1 MKTFK
6 QFLNDISMVEGL
18 EPLKYPEM
26 IRKIV
31 KKRQEAQSHQKA
43 ATSYLKQAEGASD
56 MPSKK
61 KLKNWAQEKTSK
73 ADKLTSQVGNMK
85 DVLLTHSPE
94 KSKAKE
100 LQNRNK

>member
-1 MKTFK
+1 M
-6 QFLNDISMVEGL
+6 
-18 EPLKYPEM
+18 
-26 IRKIV
+26 
-31 KKRQEAQSHQKA
+31 H
-43 ATSYLKQAEGASD
+43 
-56 MPSKK
+56 SKK

-100 LQNRNK
+100 LQNRAK